1 MTPITPV
8 ATPVIV
14 VEAETAP
21 REQRQC
27 CRLLRRFH
35 QRRLQER
42 RLMTPMTPV
51 ATPVVVV
58 EEETE
63 PMTPMT
69 PVATPVVVV
78 EEETAPMTPMTPV
91 ATPVVV
97 VEEETA
103 PREQRQCCR
112 LRRRFH
118 QRRLQKR
125 RLLSHMPTHKWP
137 MAMMRML
144 FAPIGLPSVAPNG
157 TDKLSHYWRQG

>member
-42 RLMTPMTPV
+42 RL
-51 ATPVVVV
+51 
-58 EEETE
+58 
-63 PMTPMT
+63 MTPMT

>member
-27 CRLLRRFH
+27 CR
-35 QRRLQER
+35 RLQER
-42 RLMTPMTPV
+42 RL
-51 ATPVVVV
+51 
-58 EEETE
+58 
-63 PMTPMT
+63 MTPMT